1 MSLLL
6 VGLFGN
12 LIKTNWPQGALQ
24 NILLLQYF
32 FHKTVLFKLA
42 QIQSQ
47 LSSITLP
54 GYTHFGWMQ
63 IEKGPCIW
71 VKPPYSVEF
80 GAKFWSHMLL
90 WATRFGCMCYGG
102 QQVLVLSATVG
113 KIFW

>member
-1 MSLLL
+1 ML

-71 VKPPYSVEF
+71 VKPPYSCAMV
-80 GAKFWSHMLL
+80 GKKLVSYGGKQILVACAMVGNKFWLP
-90 WATRFGCMCYGG
+90 
-102 QQVLVLSATVG
+102 VL
-113 KIFW
+113 